1 MHNKISGKILWK
13 KIAHGKGLE
22 KGENTILGTCHGGK
36 NILDSGAGSVETQS
50 RRVPG
55 VFKGFEK
62 GQRRGSRGVRGR
74 GGR

>member
-1 MHNKISGKILWK
+1 MGK
-13 KIAHGKGLE
+13 KITHGKGLE
-22 KGENTILGTCHGGK
+22 KGENTILGTCHRGK
-36 NILDSGAGSVETQS
+36 HILDRGAGSVETQS

-62 GQRRGSRGVRGR
+62 GHRRGSRGR